1 MFSVSPQKFFFS
13 LELKEI
19 DETVRKARLFNF
31 TTVSYNSAD
40 LTQQY
45 LRYGVAGGLLLA
57 LAAYLPAPE
66 EPLLPIGNKN
76 IYALKIY
83 DRCFYMNTTPMFKLT
98 FPPYSY
104 RFTKNQ

>member
-1 MFSVSPQKFFFS
+1 LFSVSPQKFLFS

-66 EPLLPIGNKN
+66 EPLLPIGNKKHICLKN
-76 IYALKIY
+76 IWPVFLYKY
-83 DRCFYMNTTPMFKLT
+83 Y
-98 FPPYSY
+98 PYVQINFSPL
-104 RFTKNQ
+104 FL